1 MTLGLRDVILC
12 DRTGAIYEGREKLNP
27 SKEAIAK
34 VTNREMTKGTLA
46 DAVKGSDIFI
56 GVSAPGVL
64 TTQMIKTMNTDPVV
78 LAMANPTPEIMPDEA
93 KAAGAKIVGTGRSD
107 FLTRLITL
115 LHSPV
120 FSVVR
125 LT

>member
-64 TTQMIKTMNTDPVV
+64 TTQMIKTMNTDR
-78 LAMANPTPEIMPDEA
+78 LFLQWLILLL
-93 KAAGAKIVGTGRSD
+93 KLC
-107 FLTRLITL
+107 LTRLRQQAL
-115 LHSPV
+115 KL
-120 FSVVR
+120 
-125 LT
+125 

>member
-46 DAVKGSDIFI
+46 DAVNGSDIFI

-64 TTQMIKTMNTDPVV
+64 T
-78 LAMANPTPEIMPDEA
+78 PEM
-93 KAAGAKIVGTGRSD
+93 
-107 FLTRLITL
+107 LRL
-115 LHSPV
+115 
-120 FSVVR
+120 
-125 LT
+125 